1 MFPSSQNPRNY
12 HPQQNETTTM
22 YPDVSDALK
31 FCTESLLHS
40 KTRRKKRKTAPK
52 ESVVIQDQIAA
63 TATDSSGSS
72 WSNIPRCLNTV
83 QTTSM
88 LSSDAGIS
96 SMPSSMISNISE
108 TEHHTLNHYNSQQ
121 HQEII
126 IKNNF

>member
-1 MFPSSQNPRNY
+1 MSRTEELLQSKRTFNPSRQRFPAPEPRNY
-12 HPQQNETTTM
+12 CPTGNEAST

-31 FCTESLLHS
+31 YRTESLLHS

-88 LSSDAGIS
+88 
-96 SMPSSMISNISE
+96 
-108 TEHHTLNHYNSQQ
+108 
-121 HQEII
+121 
-126 IKNNF
+126 